1 MKYFLQT
8 FSFTFLMYFGLWVM
22 WVHFAIDLGKDDAY
36 PGSLFYLPHAARV
49 ICTCLF
55 GWYAIPAIVCAE
67 MAGIN
72 FFVHGD
78 NAFLVQGVYSLPE
91 FAMSLFSASTVLLTL
106 ILLRIS
112 GMSFNY
118 VHGNLLLKK
127 SNARHIFLIV
137 VISAFING
145 VFGNFLRQAFTN
157 HDIHMWSVLRFTV
170 GDILGCLIAMAV
182 MTIMYSA
189 YKDIALLV
197 DKKE

>member
-1 MKYFLQT
+1 
-8 FSFTFLMYFGLWVM
+8 MYFGLWVM

-72 FFVHGD
+72 FFVNGD
-78 NAFLVQGVYSLPE
+78 RDWLVQGVYSLPE
-91 FAMSLFSASTVLLTL
+91 FTISLFSASTVFLTL
-106 ILLRIS
+106 LLLKFS
-112 GMSFNY
+112 GMSFSY
-118 VHGNLLLKK
+118 QHGNLLLRK

-145 VFGNFLRQAFTN
+145 VFGSFLRQAITGN
-157 HDIHMWSVLRFTV
+157 DIYMWTVLRVTV

-182 MTIMYSA
+182 TTIMYSA